1 MLNVHRITIL
11 LSMAQSYY
19 REAYPDSSS
28 LLVTALDLAMHSLHA
43 LAGPG
48 IVAID
53 SMVDT
58 QLTFDNPVSYYR

>member
-1 MLNVHRITIL
+1 MLNVHRITIV

-28 LLVTALDLAMHSLHA
+28 LLVALDLAMHSLHA
-43 LAGPG
+43 VAGPG

-53 SMVDT
+53 STVDT
-58 QLTFDNPVSYYR
+58 